1 MIIYDYCS
9 NIEFEKVYNAFR
21 IGFSDYIIKLEISK
35 EDFMKRFFGPEG
47 NQLEHSFIALDE
59 GNPIGLILGGV
70 KDYEGIRTIRC
81 GALCVHPD
89 YRGKEVSKNLFQLHR
104 RAAVDN
110 KCKQLFL
117 EVIVGNDRAIKFYSK
132 LGYEKVYDIKY
143 YSIKDIDKLQGEAD
157 EAIDIEEVTFDTI
170 LNLSEEI
177 KDIHINWQNDFDYM
191 KKLEGLN
198 YYGVYEENKLIGA
211 MSISKNGKVFFIWVN
226 PQYRQKGIGRSLIL
240 KATNDLNLNSVSINF
255 PNNASIEGF
264 IKHMNFKKDSISQ
277 YEMYLTI

>member
-1 MIIYDYCS
+1 
-9 NIEFEKVYNAFR
+9 
-21 IGFSDYIIKLEISK
+21 
-35 EDFMKRFFGPEG
+35 
-47 NQLEHSFIALDE
+47 
-59 GNPIGLILGGV
+59 
-70 KDYEGIRTIRC
+70 
-81 GALCVHPD
+81 
-89 YRGKEVSKNLFQLHR
+89 
-104 RAAVDN
+104 
-110 KCKQLFL
+110 
-117 EVIVGNDRAIKFYSK
+117 
-132 LGYEKVYDIKY
+132 
-143 YSIKDIDKLQGEAD
+143 
-157 EAIDIEEVTFDTI
+157 
-170 LNLSEEI
+170 
-177 KDIHINWQNDFDYM
+177 M